1 MTRGKFITIEGSEGV
16 GKTTQIAALRD
27 SLVERGLEVIVT
39 REPGGTPRAEQIRE
53 LLLTPTDEPMPM
65 TCELLLMFAA
75 RATHIENLIRPALER
90 GAWVVCDRFTDA
102 TYAYQGDGRG
112 VRREEIANLERF
124 VQAELRP
131 DLTLLLDAPIE
142 IGRARAAAR
151 DAQSGTSD
159 RFEQERREFFERVR
173 NSYLERARPALL
185 GTDAAE
191 PALFLSK
198 SGRRLSTSDVRRR
211 LRAWTRKVG
220 IPGPVSPHALRHSF
234 ATHLLEGGADLRAIQ
249 ELLGHASISTTQI
262 YTRVESARLRDAY
275 AKSHPRA

>member
-1 MTRGKFITIEGSEGV
+1 MNRGKFITIEGSEGV

-27 SLVERGLEVIVT
+27 ALQERGLEVVVT
-39 REPGGTPRAEQIRE
+39 REPGGTPRAERIRE

-102 TYAYQGDGRG
+102 TYAYQGEGRG

-142 IGRARAAAR
+142 IGAARAAAR
-151 DAQSGTSD
+151 DGEGKRD
-159 RFEQERREFFERVR
+159 RFEQERQDFFERVR
-173 NSYLERARPALL
+173 NAYLERARSQPGRFAVI
-185 GTDAAE
+185 DATADRESVQQAILAE
-191 PALFLSK
+191 VEIRLFM
-198 SGRRLSTSDVRRR
+198 R
-211 LRAWTRKVG
+211 
-220 IPGPVSPHALRHSF
+220 P
-234 ATHLLEGGADLRAIQ
+234 
-249 ELLGHASISTTQI
+249 
-262 YTRVESARLRDAY
+262 
-275 AKSHPRA
+275 

>member
-1 MTRGKFITIEGSEGV
+1 MTTRGKFITIEGSEGV

-27 SLVERGLEVIVT
+27 SLQERGLDVIVT
-39 REPGGTPRAEQIRE
+39 REPGGTPRAERIRE

-112 VRREEIANLERF
+112 VRREEIANLERY

-142 IGRARAAAR
+142 IGAARAAAR
-151 DAQSGTSD
+151 DGGTGD
-159 RFEQERREFFERVR
+159 RFAQERQEFFERVR
-173 NSYLERARPALL
+173 NSYLERARSQPGRFAVI
-185 GTDAAE
+185 DATADRESVQQAIRAE
-191 PALFLSK
+191 VEIRLFM
-198 SGRRLSTSDVRRR
+198 R
-211 LRAWTRKVG
+211 
-220 IPGPVSPHALRHSF
+220 P
-234 ATHLLEGGADLRAIQ
+234 
-249 ELLGHASISTTQI
+249 
-262 YTRVESARLRDAY
+262 
-275 AKSHPRA
+275 

>member
-1 MTRGKFITIEGSEGV
+1 MNQGKFITIEGSEGV

-27 SLVERGLEVIVT
+27 ALQERGLEVIVT
-39 REPGGTPRAEQIRE
+39 REPGGTPRAERIRE

-102 TYAYQGDGRG
+102 TYAYQGEGRG

-142 IGRARAAAR
+142 IGAARAAAR
-151 DAQSGTSD
+151 DGEGKRD
-159 RFEQERREFFERVR
+159 RFEQERQDFFERVR
-173 NSYLERARPALL
+173 SAYLERARAQPGRFAVI
-185 GTDAAE
+185 DATADRESVQQAILAE
-191 PALFLSK
+191 VEIRLFM
-198 SGRRLSTSDVRRR
+198 R
-211 LRAWTRKVG
+211 
-220 IPGPVSPHALRHSF
+220 P
-234 ATHLLEGGADLRAIQ
+234 
-249 ELLGHASISTTQI
+249 
-262 YTRVESARLRDAY
+262 
-275 AKSHPRA
+275 

>member
-1 MTRGKFITIEGSEGV
+1 MNLGKFITIEGSEGV

-27 SLVERGLEVIVT
+27 ALKERGLEVIVT
-39 REPGGTPRAEQIRE
+39 REPGGTPRAERIRE

-102 TYAYQGDGRG
+102 TYAYQGEGRG

-142 IGRARAAAR
+142 IGAARAAAR
-151 DAQSGTSD
+151 DGEGKRD
-159 RFEQERREFFERVR
+159 RFEQERQDFFERVR
-173 NSYLERARPALL
+173 NAYLERARSQPGRFAVIDATADRESVQQAILAEVEIRLL
-185 GTDAAE
+185 MR
-191 PALFLSK
+191 P
-198 SGRRLSTSDVRRR
+198 
-211 LRAWTRKVG
+211 
-220 IPGPVSPHALRHSF
+220 
-234 ATHLLEGGADLRAIQ
+234 
-249 ELLGHASISTTQI
+249 
-262 YTRVESARLRDAY
+262 
-275 AKSHPRA
+275 